1 MTKLDRLGR
10 STRELLD
17 DPLWDTTSSQGR
29 LLSTLLAVN
38 AEFERGVDPEAY
50 WRGRKRA
57 MTKVRFGRKPKL
69 TAHQRQEAIARRDA
83 GETLVEIARSYN
95 VDQSMISRLAAH

>member
-1 MTKLDRLGR
+1 MNKQAQRSRVTKLDRLGR

-69 TAHQRQEAIARRDA
+69 TPHQRQEAIARRDA
-83 GETLVEIARSYN
+83 GKS
-95 VDQSMISRLAAH
+95 